1 MSAGGGK
8 RVLSY
13 DERVLWTTITK
24 SITPLHKALP
34 EPEAPD
40 DDEPLPQRK
49 SAKTAAPARAFP
61 PAPAP
66 AAKPSPPPLAPLG
79 RKMRQRVARGREA
92 IDARFD
98 LHGLTQAEAH
108 AALSRFLHAASARGA
123 RLVLI
128 ITGKGRASGGGGVLR
143 RQVPMWLGLPE
154 FRDLVVGFEDAHL
167 AHGGEGA
174 LYVRLRRRRSA
185 DE

>member
-13 DERVLWTTITK
+13 DERVLWTTITQ

-34 EPEAPD
+34 EPDVPDEDAP
-40 DDEPLPQRK
+40 PPPRK
-49 SAKTAAPARAFP
+49 AFKTAAAPRALP
-61 PAPAP
+61 PAP

-79 RKMRQRVARGREA
+79 RKMRLRVARGRES

-108 AALSRFLHAASARGA
+108 SALSRFLHAASARGA

-128 ITGKGRASGGGGVLR
+128 ITGKGRVSGGGGVLR
-143 RQVPMWLGLPE
+143 RQVPMWLALPE

-174 LYVRLRRRRSA
+174 LYVRLRRRRQP
-185 DE
+185 DEF

>member
-40 DDEPLPQRK
+40 EDAPPPPRK
-49 SAKTAAPARAFP
+49 SVKTAAPPRTLP
-61 PAPAP
+61 PAP

-79 RKMRQRVARGREA
+79 RKMRLRVARGREA

-143 RQVPMWLGLPE
+143 RQVPMWLALPE

-174 LYVRLRRRRSA
+174 LYVRLRRRRA
-185 DE
+185 PDES

>member
-1 MSAGGGK
+1 MSTGGGK

-34 EPEAPD
+34 EPEIAD
-40 DDEPLPQRK
+40 SEEPQPERK
-49 SAKTAAPARAFP
+49 TKKTAP
-61 PAPAP
+61 PPRTLMQAPAP

-143 RQVPMWLGLPE
+143 RQVPMWLALPE
-154 FRDLVVGFEDAHL
+154 FRDLVVGFEDAHF

-174 LYVRLRRRRSA
+174 LYVRLRRRRA
-185 DE
+185 GDE